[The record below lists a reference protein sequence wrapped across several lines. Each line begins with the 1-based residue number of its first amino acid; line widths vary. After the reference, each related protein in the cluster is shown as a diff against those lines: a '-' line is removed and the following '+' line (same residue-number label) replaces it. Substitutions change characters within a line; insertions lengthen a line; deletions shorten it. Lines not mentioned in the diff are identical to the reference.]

1 MTWQHLLVSLAGLL
15 LLFAGLIGTVQ
26 PVGEL
31 TTPERIVGDPPSLP
45 TVSPTAAPS
54 WPRSASLNEAEQ
66 ARRNGD
72 HDGAQAVLR
81 LLLAQADAAMAN
93 EALLQL
99 GVVLVED
106 GRGPEGAEAARDLL
120 RRQPE
125 PAMQA
130 RATFVLGRAQ
140 RTAGDCA
147 AAIAS
152 FSEAQR
158 LGLDVGPYVDLQ
170 AAECYARLEDRA
182 GQADRA
188 AKAVAGATA
197 SQARVDA
204 MEHLVDA
211 ALKRSDAQAALLAS
225 EPLLAAAP
233 TREYRARTL
242 ASIANIDLRL
252 GRRDEATQAFAT
264 VVAELPETAAA
275 PGALEALASLD
286 ALGLAGPDQAGLV
299 YYFRGRHADAVAA
312 LADGLS
318 QGLGDERAAR
328 ALYYQGLSLLRLD
341 RVDEGVESL
350 RRAARVMP
358 NAAAS
363 TPPEL
368 APQALLRAGR
378 ALESSGRLTQAE
390 EVYRQAYD
398 GYPGLAAGQEAQQRL
413 VFSLLLR
420 DALPESV
427 ATARELVASDAAGR
441 WKGLG
446 LLWAGKAFARAG
458 DSAQAE
464 AAWRQAADLDQD
476 DFGGIRAAAI
486 LAGDP
491 RAVPATGAFDPARL
505 QPSQVDRAE
514 LADWLAQHGAS
525 AQALLAEQM
534 TDSNYVRAAEL
545 FRLGLRE
552 QGRWELQEVAVRVG
566 KNPARLY
573 WLAQFSADRGEPQL
587 GIRFAVAA
595 RQATGEPFH
604 TQPRLLQRVS
614 FPLPYAELILSHAQ
628 RRGMDPLLFAALVR
642 QESTFN
648 PTARSSANALGL
660 AQVVPATGRDI
671 ARQLGHADF
680 KTEDLLRPV
689 VSVEF
694 GMYYLANQLEA
705 YQGLIFPA
713 LAAYNAGP
721 RAASAWLREFG
732 ADDVDVF
739 AERIPYPE
747 TNRYVQ
753 VVYEYYRVYRRLYA
767 G

>member
-72 HDGAQAVLR
+72 YDGAQAVLR

-252 GRRDEATQAFAT
+252 GRRDEAAQAFAT

-286 ALGLAGPDQAGLV
+286 ALGLVGPDQAGLV

-398 GYPGLAAGQEAQQRL
+398 GYPGSAAGQEARHRL

-552 QGRWELQEVAVRVG
+552 
-566 KNPARLY
+566 
-573 WLAQFSADRGEPQL
+573 
-587 GIRFAVAA
+587 
-595 RQATGEPFH
+595 QATGEPFH